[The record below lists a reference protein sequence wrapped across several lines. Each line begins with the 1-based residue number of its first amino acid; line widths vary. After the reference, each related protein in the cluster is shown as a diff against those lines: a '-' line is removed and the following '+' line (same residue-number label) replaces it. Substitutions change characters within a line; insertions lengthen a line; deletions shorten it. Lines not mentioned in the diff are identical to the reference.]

1 MAYIY
6 ISTYLISS
14 LINEHTSLSHIVHAT
29 SSELVEVHN
38 LVSCSNQHLGRC
50 MQVLPSQKCH
60 PLSKFVFAI
69 PICSGFKSDLIAL
82 ECSLYYTIQYTN
94 EYIEGLAPL
103 PATQAC
109 TDELAAIMT
118 SESELLP
125 NSPNPD
131 RRLAILFTHWVEM
144 RREQSRTAGPRPN
157 GPTKNDPQE
166 LYLGFHLTASEVLLT
181 ASRVAPNSLPHSGGN
196 VKDGPNIDI
205 LNAGLN
211 VVAYLRTR
219 CMPNSTFL
227 SVWPPAMAAGDLVIY
242 CHKLSKITQYTVNN
256 DLEQIKEHETIFNT
270 KVLPVKEGEPWK
282 RMMWHFGG
290 SRYHPK

>member
-1 MAYIY
+1 MFKPTSGEMHAG
-6 ISTYLISS
+6 ST
-14 LINEHTSLSHIVHAT
+14 
-29 SSELVEVHN
+29 
-38 LVSCSNQHLGRC
+38 Q
-50 MQVLPSQKCH
+50 
-60 PLSKFVFAI
+60 SKV
-69 PICSGFKSDLIAL
+69 PPTL
-82 ECSLYYTIQYTN
+82 EYTN
-94 EYIEGLAPL
+94 EYIEGLSPL

-131 RRLAILFTHWVEM
+131 RRLAILFTRWVEM

-157 GPTKNDPQE
+157 GPTKNDPPE
-166 LYLGFHLTASEVLLT
+166 LYLGFHLTASEVLLA
-181 ASRVAPNSLPHSGGN
+181 ASIVAPNSLPHSGGN

-211 VVAYLRTR
+211 VAAYLRSR

-242 CHKLSKITQYTVNN
+242 CHKLSKTTRYTVNN
-256 DLEQIKEHETIFNT
+256 DLKQIKEHENIFNT
-270 KVLPVKEGEPWK
+270 EVIPVKGGEPWK

-290 SRYHPK
+290 SRYHPKRFDYEPFDAQKVLGEKLAEVVARHRPQHNSGSS